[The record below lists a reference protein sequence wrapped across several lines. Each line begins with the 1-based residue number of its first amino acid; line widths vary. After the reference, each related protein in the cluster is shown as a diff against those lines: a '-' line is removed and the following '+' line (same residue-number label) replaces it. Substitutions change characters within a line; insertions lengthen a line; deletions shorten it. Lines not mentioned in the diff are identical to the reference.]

1 MVEVDWSAARER
13 FRAMSREE
21 LLEEAALKAD
31 GYTPRARALLE
42 GEVRDRGITAAE
54 IEARRAAEAAPE
66 PVGSS
71 NYPALLVSSMDR
83 EEIRRLAEAL
93 RREGVPAVEGETG
106 SGGCRGRGIGRW
118 GLFVPGLEATRAGR
132 LLDAILKDSP
142 PSACGDACAD
152 PAGGVVPRASDSPG
166 APGDPDYPVGD
177 DAWPEDGDWWKSGQE

>member
-1 MVEVDWSAARER
+1 MISLRTDPVVYRR
-13 FRAMSREE
+13 
-21 LLEEAALKAD
+21 
-31 GYTPRARALLE
+31 RARWCQFSLRNMLLAVIPCAL
-42 GEVRDRGITAAE
+42 GAA
-54 IEARRAAEAAPE
+54 
-66 PVGSS
+66 V
-71 NYPALLVSSMDR
+71 
-83 EEIRRLAEAL
+83 LAEAL